1 MLKEIIVKMEFKLDK
16 RVLMGIVESE
26 ENIWR
31 RIYEAVESEVLG
43 KEIEGEE
50 RRREQEIISY
60 EEIANQRPGYVI

>member
-1 MLKEIIVKMEFKLDK
+1 MKEIIVKMEFKLDK

-50 RRREQEIISY
+50 RRREQEIIGY